1 MKMIKLLI
9 TGSNGQL
16 GSDCFDFYSKIDK
29 HLEVV
34 GMDLPLIDFSNKIEC
49 FNFLDNYKPNIIINC
64 AAFTEVDKCENDST
78 CWKANKD
85 IPDNLSLWA
94 SKNDA
99 YLIHISTDYVFDGEK
114 ANDEFWLEDDVT
126 NPLSEYGKSKLA
138 GEKIIKKNMDNFS
151 IIRTAWLYGSKGN
164 NFLKTMLKLTIEQSK
179 LINNGQQKFIK
190 VVNDQFGSPTSTES
204 LVKQINLIID
214 KKLTGTFHATSE
226 GYCSWYDFA
235 NECAEE
241 MKITPFFIPCSSNE
255 YKTKAIRPKNSILE
269 NRRLKEEEINYFSNW
284 KIELRKFIENNND
297 LLKKELEL
305 I

>member
-1 MKMIKLLI
+1 MIKLLI

-29 HLEVV
+29 QIEVV
-34 GMDLPLIDFSNKIEC
+34 GMDLPLVDFSTKVEC
-49 FNFLDNYKPNIIINC
+49 NVFLDKYKPSIIINC
-64 AAFTEVDKCENDST
+64 AAFTEVDKCENDLT

-94 SKNDA
+94 SNNNA
-99 YLIHISTDYVFDGEK
+99 YLLHISTDYVFDGMKSNNEY
-114 ANDEFWLEDDVT
+114 WLEDEVT

-138 GEKIIKKNMDNFS
+138 GEEIIKKNMNNYS

-164 NFLKTMLKLTIEQSK
+164 NFLKTMIRLTFEKSK
-179 LINNGQQKFIK
+179 IVNDANQKFIK

-204 LVKQINLIID
+204 LVRQINLIID
-214 KKLTGTFHATSE
+214 KKLTGIFHATSE

-235 NECAEE
+235 NECARE
-241 MKITPFFIPCSSNE
+241 MKITPLFIPCSTKE
-255 YKTKAIRPKNSILE
+255 YVTNAIRPKNSILE
-269 NRRLKEEEINYFSNW
+269 NRRLKEEQINYFSNW
-284 KIELRKFIENNND
+284 KIELKKFITNNYD
-297 LLKKELEL
+297 LLKKELEV